1 MFGGLSIRELA
12 RRTWR
17 DVREDNS
24 LGRAA
29 ELGYYFT
36 LALFPMLIFLLS
48 LISFIPGADEIILD
62 WFATVMPS
70 EAMNIVESWVGSV
83 FRNRSGGLLSFG
95 LIFSLWVASYGIGAL
110 MDALNRAYEVEE
122 GRPFWKAQLVA
133 LGLTIALCL
142 LVMGGA
148 FIITFS
154 EKPAGWL
161 AELLKLGNIFA
172 VLWLAFSYIVGF
184 TMLALGMGII
194 YYVAPNVQQQWH
206 WIVPGSLFAVIAFLL
221 VSFGFSLYLR
231 FAPSY
236 DITYGSLGA
245 FIVLM
250 VWLYLT
256 GLIMCVG
263 GEINA
268 EIQSAAGERVV
279 EKEKPEHA
287 IHDASS

>member
-1 MFGGLSIRELA
+1 MFGGLTIRELA

-17 DVREDNS
+17 DIREENS

-29 ELGYYFT
+29 ELAFYFT

-48 LISFIPGADEIILD
+48 FISFIPGADEIILS
-62 WFATVMPS
+62 WFATVMPP
-70 EAMNIVESWVGSV
+70 EAVGVLESWVRSV
-83 FRNRSGGLLSFG
+83 FMNRSGRLLSFG
-95 LIFSLWVASYGIGAL
+95 LIFSLWVASNGISAL
-110 MDALNRAYEVEE
+110 MDALNRSYEVEE

-133 LGLTIALCL
+133 LGLTVALCL

-148 FIITFS
+148 FVITFS
-154 EKPAGWL
+154 EKPAGWI
-161 AELLKLGNIFA
+161 AESLKLGNVFG
-172 VLWLAFSYIVGF
+172 VLWLTFSYVVGF
-184 TMLALGMGII
+184 AMLALGMGII

-206 WIVPGSLFAVIAFLL
+206 WIVPGSLFAVVAFLL
-221 VSFGFSLYLR
+221 ASFGFSLYLR

-236 DITYGSLGA
+236 DVTYGSLGA

-250 VWLYLT
+250 IWLYLT

-268 EIQSAAGERVV
+268 EIQSAAGQQII
-279 EKEKPEHA
+279 EKEKPEA
-287 IHDASS
+287 P

>member
-1 MFGGLSIRELA
+1 MFGGLSTRELV

-29 ELGYYFT
+29 ELAYYFT

-48 LISFIPGADEIILD
+48 LISFIPEADEIILS
-62 WFATVMPS
+62 WFATVMPG
-70 EAMNIVESWVGSV
+70 EAMSVIKSWVGSV
-83 FRNRSGGLLSFG
+83 FTNRSGGLLSFS
-95 LIFSLWVASYGIGAL
+95 LIFSLWVASNGIGAL
-110 MDALNRAYEVEE
+110 MDALNRAYDVEE
-122 GRPFWKAQLVA
+122 GRPFWKAQLVS

-154 EKPAGWL
+154 EKPVGWL
-161 AELLKLGNIFA
+161 AELLELGSVFGI
-172 VLWLAFSYIVGF
+172 LWLTFSYVVGF
-184 TMLALGMGII
+184 AMLAIGMGII
-194 YYVAPNVQQQWH
+194 YYVAPNVQQHWR

-268 EIQSAAGERVV
+268 EIQSAAGQQVI
-279 EKEKPEHA
+279 EKEKPESQA
-287 IHDASS
+287 RN

>member
-1 MFGGLSIRELA
+1 MLAGLTIKELA

-17 DVREDNS
+17 DIRHENAV
-24 LGRAA
+24 GRAA
-29 ELGYYFT
+29 ELAYYFT

-48 LISFIPGADEIILD
+48 VISFLPGADEIILG
-62 WFATVMPS
+62 WLATVMPPD
-70 EAMNIVESWVGSV
+70 AMRVVKSWVGSV
-83 FRNRSGGLLSFG
+83 FRNRSGRLLSFG
-95 LIFSLWVASYGIGAL
+95 LIFSLWFASNGIGAL

-133 LGLTIALCL
+133 LGLTIALSL

-154 EKPAGWL
+154 EKPVWWF
-161 AELLKLGNIFA
+161 AEMLKMGDIFGF
-172 VLWLAFSYIVGF
+172 LWLTFSYVIGL

-194 YYVAPNVQQQWH
+194 YYVAPNVQQRWRS
-206 WIVPGSLFAVIAFLL
+206 IVPGAMFAVVAFLI
-221 VSFGFSLYLR
+221 VSFMFTLYLR

-268 EIQSAAGERVV
+268 EIQSAAGEKVI
-279 EKEKPEHA
+279 EKEKAESQA
-287 IHDASS
+287 A

>member
-1 MFGGLSIRELA
+1 MLGGLTIKELA
-12 RRTWR
+12 RRTWSDIR
-17 DVREDNS
+17 QENA

-29 ELGYYFT
+29 ELAYYFT

-48 LISFIPGADEIILD
+48 LISFIPGADEIILG
-62 WFATVMPS
+62 WFATVMPP
-70 EAMNIVESWVGSV
+70 EAMKLVESWVGSV

-95 LIFSLWVASYGIGAL
+95 LIFSLWVASNGIGAL

-148 FIITFS
+148 FKITFS
-154 EKPAGWL
+154 EKPAGWI
-161 AELLKLGNIFA
+161 ADLLKLGDIFG
-172 VLWLAFSYIVGF
+172 VLWLTFSYVVGLA
-184 TMLALGMGII
+184 MLALGMGII
-194 YYVAPNVQQQWH
+194 YYVAPNVQQRWRS
-206 WIVPGSLFAVIAFLL
+206 IVPGCIFAVVAFLIA
-221 VSFGFSLYLR
+221 SFGFTLYLR
-231 FAPSY
+231 YAPSY
-236 DITYGSLGA
+236 DITYGSLGT

-279 EKEKPEHA
+279 EKEKAESEA
-287 IHDASS
+287 A